1 MKKQSWVIIPIDSH
15 ISFEIPSGSLNAVQ
29 GYCGNLEGNVEST
42 LHEFEEAKLQL
53 EIPVKYVSISDRSL
67 SSLLSRIKKDAHST
81 CSVLYV
87 EGVIKETNF
96 DEVYIFSGTL
106 SSAGYKNHF
115 SMFVTGGNETNIS
128 GNLAESCFDF
138 TGQLDVAG
146 LWPKDVASLIH
157 WKDLSTTII
166 LRGRIKIKRVVDTEN
181 KKTICHKLN
190 SV

>member
-53 EIPVKYVSISDRSL
+53 EIPVKFVSISDRSL
-67 SSLLSRIKKDAHST
+67 SSLLSRVKKDAHST

-115 SMFVTGGNETNIS
+115 SMSQPFFV
-128 GNLAESCFDF
+128 AEAF
-138 TGQLDVAG
+138 TGTPGVFVQLEDTIKGFAGLVAG
-146 LWPKDVASLIH
+146 QYDHLPEAAFYMPWAASISSGA
-157 WKDLSTTII
+157 ST
-166 LRGRIKIKRVVDTEN
+166 GRATWR
-181 KKTICHKLN
+181 
-190 SV
+190 